1 MSFYR
6 FVYYCAVV
14 GGWAALLAGLAVGGL
29 INRFLAP
36 GVVQTILSTALL
48 GGAIAVGLNLLAGFS
63 NGQWRQ
69 GLHRVIP
76 GLLGGTIGGVLG
88 TAIYKWCDL
97 PQFLGWAVM
106 GMAIGCADG
115 LYERSLRKTRNG
127 ILGGTLGG
135 LLGGLILPLVA
146 GVSGLFGLA
155 AAFVILGVCTGV
167 FIGLAQV
174 VLKDA
179 WVTVLDGFR
188 PGRQLILT
196 QPVTMLGRGDH
207 LPLPF
212 LGYSARD
219 LENEHLRI
227 SRRDDGRF
235 VLEDNHSRSGTLVNS
250 KAVTGP
256 VVLDDD
262 DLIKLGGNIV
272 RFNQRGH
279 LSSQKAPAPKAA
291 SVSIPPPPP
300 AGPSA
305 GKGPP
310 PPPAASSLPP
320 FLSPSMH
327 GGTGA
332 PQVQGRT
339 TNGPPLPPAENRP
352 PIGNP
357 RIPPPPPPPPRG
369 LR

>member
-1 MSFYR
+1 MSFQR

-14 GGWAALLAGLAVGGL
+14 GGWGALLAGLLVGGV
-29 INRFLAP
+29 INRFFAP
-36 GVVQTILSTALL
+36 GVLQTILSTALL
-48 GGAIAVGLNLLAGFS
+48 GGVIAVGLNLLAGFS

-69 GLHRVIP
+69 QLKRIVP
-76 GLLGGTIGGVLG
+76 GVLGGTIGGVLG
-88 TAIYKWCDL
+88 TVVYKWCGL
-97 PQFLGWAVM
+97 PQFLGWGVM

-135 LLGGLILPLVA
+135 LLGGLIFAFVA
-146 GVSGLFGLA
+146 SSSGLFGLVMG
-155 AAFVILGVCTGV
+155 FVSLGVCIGV

-174 VLKDA
+174 VLKEA

-188 PGRQLILT
+188 PGRQVILT

-212 LGYSARD
+212 LGYSGRD

-227 SRRDDGRF
+227 SRQADGRF
-235 VLEDNHSRSGTLVNS
+235 VLEDNHSRLGTLLNS
-250 KAVTGP
+250 KAVTAP
-256 VVLDDD
+256 VVLNDN

-279 LSSQKAPAPKAA
+279 LSSQEVPVGPTASASIPAPPPPGPGA
-291 SVSIPPPPP
+291 SKVPPPPP
-300 AGPSA
+300 QA
-305 GKGPP
+305 
-310 PPPAASSLPP
+310 PALPP
-320 FLSPSMH
+320 FL
-327 GGTGA
+327 A
-332 PQVQGRT
+332 PT
-339 TNGPPLPPAENRP
+339 TPPAYRP
-352 PIGNP
+352 DPPGYRQELRPVGGANP
-357 RIPPPPPPPPRG
+357 RIPPPPPPPPPPRPG